1 MKVTQKL
8 LSVAVVICV
17 ALFMFAC
24 GEGEKVADLE
34 KQVAQLSSEK
44 ADLENKIS
52 AIEGK
57 PAAKAEEKTYK
68 IASSLAITGPT
79 SDVGSPYAKGVEDY
93 CKYVNDEKL
102 LGDDKL
108 ECFIR
113 DDGYKTEVTKRN
125 FEEFLGED
133 IVFYLNYSTGST
145 MAMKKDF
152 DEEKIPTLPASFHA
166 GNLVDSKYI
175 FLPISSYSSQAVGLA
190 EYVVANHK
198 GSGKPKVAMFIHPS
212 AFGRASRDDVKKAI
226 DAGLGIELVE
236 IVEHGKDLDNTA
248 MLQRFQSK
256 GVQYVISHTVQPP
269 VATMLKGAQSLG
281 MLASSFGEDG
291 KITFLGAHYA
301 GGPDLIGLA
310 GSAAENYY
318 WTTSYKLMTA
328 KGPGT
333 DAQLDLAKRYGR
345 EENVAMSQ
353 NYTNGIMVA
362 QVAVEA
368 MQRAKSK
375 GKEINRANLYEELL
389 GMNGYNAYYPLTT
402 VGPVTFSETDR
413 EGVDT
418 LQLYVAKD
426 GVFQEVGAPFSP
438 EYAMKIKS

>member
-1 MKVTQKL
+1 MKN
-8 LSVAVVICV
+8 
-17 ALFMFAC
+17 
-24 GEGEKVADLE
+24 
-34 KQVAQLSSEK
+34 KQVTFMLVGLSFVLMLGFSAQALAGE
-44 ADLENKIS
+44 
-52 AIEGK
+52 
-57 PAAKAEEKTYK
+57 TYP
-68 IASSLAITGPT
+68 IALSLAITGPT
-79 SDVGSPYAKGVEDY
+79 SDVGSPYSKGVEDY

-125 FEEFLGED
+125 FEDFLDEK

-145 MAMKKDF
+145 MAMRKDF

-166 GNLVDSKYI
+166 GNLVDSTYV

-190 EYVVANHK
+190 EYVAANHK
-198 GSGKPKVAMFIHPS
+198 GSGKPKVALFLHPS
-212 AFGRASRDDVKKAI
+212 AFGRAPRDDVKKAI
-226 DAGLGIELVE
+226 AAGLNIDLVE

-248 MLQRFQSK
+248 MLQRFKSK
-256 GVQYVISHTVQPP
+256 GVQYVISQTVQPP

-281 MLASSFGEDG
+281 MIAKTYGEAG
-291 KITFLGAHYA
+291 KITFLGCHYA

-328 KGPGT
+328 PGPGT
-333 DAQLDLAKRYGR
+333 DAQLALAKRYGR
-345 EENVAMSQ
+345 DEKVAQSQ
-353 NYTNGIMVA
+353 NYTNGIMVV

-368 MQRAKSK
+368 MRRAKTK
-375 GKEINRANLYEELL
+375 GKKVTRASLYEEMLA
-389 GMNGYNAYYPLTT
+389 MNGYNAFYPLTT
-402 VGPVTFSETDR
+402 VGPVTFSKTDR

-418 LQLYVAKD
+418 LQLYMAKD
-426 GVFQEVGAPFSP
+426 GVFHELGLPFAS
-438 EYAMKIKS
+438 EYVKKIK

>member
-1 MKVTQKL
+1 MRNKQGTFMLVTLSFL
-8 LSVAVVICV
+8 LVLGFSTQ
-17 ALFMFAC
+17 ALA
-24 GEGEKVADLE
+24 GE
-34 KQVAQLSSEK
+34 
-44 ADLENKIS
+44 
-52 AIEGK
+52 
-57 PAAKAEEKTYK
+57 TYK
-68 IASSLAITGPT
+68 IACSLAITGPT

-108 ECFIR
+108 ECFVR

-125 FEEFLGED
+125 FEDFLDEG

-145 MAMKKDF
+145 MAMRKDF
-152 DEEKIPTLPASFHA
+152 DEEKIPVLPASFHA
-166 GNLVDSKYI
+166 GNLIDSTYV

-226 DAGLGIELVE
+226 DVGLGIELVE

-248 MLQRFQSK
+248 MLKRFQSK

-269 VATMLKGAQSLG
+269 VSTMLKGAQSLG
-281 MLASSFGEDG
+281 MLASSFGESG

-333 DAQLDLAKRYGR
+333 DAQLALAKRYGR
-345 EENVAMSQ
+345 DEGVAMSQ

-362 QVAVEA
+362 QVAVET
-368 MQRAKSK
+368 MRRAKSK
-375 GKEINRANLYEELL
+375 GSKITRAALYEELL

-402 VGPVTFSETDR
+402 VGPVTFSKTDR

-418 LQLYVAKD
+418 LQLYRAKD
-426 GVFQEVGAPFSP
+426 GVFGEVGAPFSP
-438 EYAMKIKS
+438 EYVKKIK